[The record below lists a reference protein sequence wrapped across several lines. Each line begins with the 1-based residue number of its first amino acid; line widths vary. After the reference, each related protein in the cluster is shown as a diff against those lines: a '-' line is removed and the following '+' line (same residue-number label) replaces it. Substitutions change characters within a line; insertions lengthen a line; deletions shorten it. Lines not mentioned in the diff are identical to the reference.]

1 MSGRRIQ
8 PHYEGR
14 VVPAPGMLRH
24 GPFPG
29 SPAGHRLLEPLPL
42 LEDKIAVQAAE
53 IERLARDNHRLA
65 ASHITMR
72 EDLAAAQQEIPRIK
86 AHIRNIHTESDS
98 HIRVL
103 LDKIAKMEAD
113 CKAGERLKK
122 DLQQA
127 HIEAQSL
134 ARARQELTSKIQQ
147 ASEALHKAR
156 LEVKNL
162 PDLHAELDSLRQEH
176 RRLRYAADVSTSKFL
191 GFRFPLSHSFISL
204 EVKAQFISDL
214 DLTICFNLCGGEN
227 SATFEYEKGLN
238 MSHSFISL
246 EVTAQ
251 FISDL
256 DLTICFNLCGGENSA
271 TFEYEKGLNMSH
283 SFISLEVKAQFISDL
298 DLTICF
304 NLCGGENSATFEY
317 EKGLNIDNVEQLQAM
332 EKNLVGMAREM
343 EKLHAE
349 VVNAEM
355 RGHAPNP
362 YSRTYTNPIPSYPP
376 SVQGGGV
383 YVDGYSQP
391 LLQMGVVQTGEGMIP
406 YGSGN
411 GVAAAS
417 GVGMPAVPA
426 STVGAVWGGSY
437 DP

>member
-227 SATFEYEKGLN
+227 SAK
-238 MSHSFISL
+238 
-246 EVTAQ
+246 
-251 FISDL
+251 
-256 DLTICFNLCGGENSA
+256 
-271 TFEYEKGLNMSH
+271 FEYEKGLNMSH

-349 VVNAEM
+349 LALMLVLFLPYV
-355 RGHAPNP
+355 APNP